1 MALRFVIRA
10 APEVLLGGASVSP
23 AATAT
28 SADSDE
34 IAYCFDQERVVIGR
48 GASADVR
55 LPHRSVSSHHAT
67 VFANG
72 NNHTIVDAGS
82 TNGTHLD
89 GQAVPSDRPKSLRDG
104 DLITVGDYI
113 LSFHLGRTATPLVTA
128 ERTAELAKH
137 MLRNQRRVG
146 TAALG
151 HPRFVVLNGPQTG
164 QSLDVPEPPVT
175 LLVGRGENCQLQLSD
190 ANISREH
197 MEVSRDLEGV
207 TIKNRDSANGVRWG
221 GHAVQERRVRDGDEL
236 VLGATRLL
244 FEDPAEELMKSLS
257 AEADVVQSAL
267 PSLPEPP
274 TAAETA
280 SAVIEAPPEPEAK
293 PRRKS
298 ASGPA
303 PADVVIYV
311 FAAAVLAL
319 SAAGIMFLLRGG

>member
-10 APEVLLGGASVSP
+10 APEVLPGGAP
-23 AATAT
+23 AT
-28 SADSDE
+28 SSDSEE

-67 VFANG
+67 VFADG

-82 TNGTHLD
+82 TNGTHLN
-89 GQAVPSDRPKSLRDG
+89 GQRVPSDRPRSLRDG

-113 LSFHLGRTATPLVTA
+113 LAFHLGRTATPLVTA

-137 MLRNQRRVG
+137 MLRNQRRTG

-175 LLVGRGENCQLQLSD
+175 LLVGRGESCQLQLSD

-197 MEVSRDLEGV
+197 MEVSRSLDGV

-257 AEADVVQSAL
+257 AEPDVVQSAL
-267 PSLPEPP
+267 PSLPEPVTP
-274 TAAETA
+274 TAAEAA
-280 SAVIEAPPEPEAK
+280 SAVTEATPEPEAK

-298 ASGPA
+298 TPGPA